1 MLEGSDRFDY
11 MQSNAGQLPNEMEM
25 SVFTFTHDYYIL
37 QLPQTPAF
45 YQQFP
50 LYKDNRDFRGQ
61 QIRAA
66 PVVRIYGTNDYS
78 EKCCC
83 HVHGFFPFL
92 YIKADQFAH
101 AFQDPL
107 FLADFLTKLETMYQ

>member
-1 MLEGSDRFDY
+1 MEGGLRFDY
-11 MQSNAGQLPNEMEM
+11 MQESAEQPSEMEM
-25 SVFTFTHDYYIL
+25 SVFTFTHDHYLL
-37 QLPQTPAF
+37 QLPLTPAF
-45 YQQFP
+45 LAQFP
-50 LYKDNRDFRGQ
+50 LYRNNRDFKGQ

-66 PVVRIYGTNDYS
+66 PVVRIYGTN
-78 EKCCC
+78 EFGQKCCC

-92 YIKADQFAH
+92 YIKADEFAD

>member
-1 MLEGSDRFDY
+1 

-45 YQQFP
+45 YQHFP